1 MKKRILA
8 LLVFC
13 LLLSGCAEKP
23 AEDKESGTADIQQ
36 ESSETGDKDADDS
49 ALTPEKLEMLAA
61 KHGSLSLEDFE
72 PYLDLSSLETN
83 GSLWETVEFTYNG
96 KKMYL
101 RVSASDKDIAA
112 APYEGDLD
120 GAVVFSEEFLGLETL
135 EQQYAYEGS
144 CADIRSGSLQHI
156 LDGAVVMEDYLTVT
170 LPEGFE
176 QSDFKFWMGSHG
188 GTAILKDG
196 HEKVTVENAG
206 IYAEKPLPGGIEIWG
221 NGELNQGMETVK
233 ELEPLKING
242 TVTLRRVVLQTEQGT
257 KWYAAY
263 TEQEGSTISYCFYL
277 NAQDFTEAE
286 FLKISDTLELMENA
300 IY

>member
-1 MKKRILA
+1 MKKRMLA

-23 AEDKESGTADIQQ
+23 AENSGSETADTRR
-36 ESSETGDKDADDS
+36 ENTEMGDADAEDGT
-49 ALTPEKLEMLAA
+49 LTPEKLEMLAA
-61 KHGSLSLEDFE
+61 KHGSLSLEDFG
-72 PYLDLSSLETN
+72 PYLDISSLETN
-83 GSLWETVEFTYNG
+83 GSLWETVEFIHNG

-144 CADIRSGSLQHI
+144 CADIRAGSLQHI
-156 LDGAVVMEDYLTVT
+156 LNGTVAMEDYLTVT
-170 LPEGFE
+170 LPEGFV

-188 GTAILKDG
+188 GAAILKDAQ
-196 HEKVTVENAG
+196 EEVTVENAG

-233 ELEPLKING
+233 ELEPLKISEV
-242 TVTLRRVVLQTEQGT
+242 VTLRRVVLQTEQGT

-263 TEQEGSTISYCFYL
+263 TEQEGSTVSYCLYL
-277 NAQDFTEAE
+277 NPRDFTETE
-286 FLKISDTLELMENA
+286 FLDISGTLKLMENA